1 MSTLLSDFFES
12 VFPQKDNQKMNCL
25 EKVDPGLHGRVALDL
40 PMYPSLYKCLNETDS
55 VISPLISDAVM
66 NSTTVEC
73 EK

>member
-1 MSTLLSDFFES
+1 
-12 VFPQKDNQKMNCL
+12 MNCL